1 MLLRDKIVWYDKVLR
16 HHAVR
21 MLSGFYS
28 RDGWAHVSR
37 VYGVDNELMKLLTKP
52 KRMTVEENKMILD
65 SMVYAAEELAR
76 FYMLHRSD
84 YYSLHWYAKQFNVYG
99 KPCKDGLG
107 RDCEVFV
114 IKPRKPGGL
123 VKAKKIVLDR
133 Q

>member
-1 MLLRDKIVWYDKVLR
+1 MLLHDKIVWYDKVLR
-16 HHAVR
+16 HHGAR

-28 RDGWAHVSR
+28 RDGWTHVLR

-52 KRMTVEENKMILD
+52 KSMTVEENKMILD
-65 SMVYAAEELAR
+65 SMVYAADELAR
-76 FYMLHRSD
+76 FHRLHMSD
-84 YYSLHWYAKQFNVYG
+84 GYSLRWYAKQFSVYG
-99 KPCKDGLG
+99 KPFKDGLG

-114 IKPRKPGGL
+114 IESRKPGGL